1 MGNDDLCDCSL
12 SPQFYRERKL
22 AKHLVFPGDRLLAF
36 GVMFLDT
43 CSLLTTL
50 VSGLKNERLIC
61 KAVCQDHLLV
71 VDVKQVGSDI
81 LGAALCERK
90 PGVMESC
97 TWGQSKFIL
106 PGV

>member
-1 MGNDDLCDCSL
+1 M
-12 SPQFYRERKL
+12 
-22 AKHLVFPGDRLLAF
+22 LAF

-43 CSLLTTL
+43 CSLLTAQVPRL
-50 VSGLKNERLIC
+50 NVKNERLIW
-61 KAVCQDHLLV
+61 KAVCQDHLLL
-71 VDVKQVGSDI
+71 VDMKQVGSDI